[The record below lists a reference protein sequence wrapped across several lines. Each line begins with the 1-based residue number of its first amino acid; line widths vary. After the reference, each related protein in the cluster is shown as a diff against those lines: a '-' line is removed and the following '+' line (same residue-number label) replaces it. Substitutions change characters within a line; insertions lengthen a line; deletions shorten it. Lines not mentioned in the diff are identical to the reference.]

1 MEEGGYVSVAAR
13 LMDEEGI
20 TTQVLSAIAHPN
32 VQGLVDGMYG
42 FSGTS
47 VVFNKI
53 ADRTGK

>member
-1 MEEGGYVSVAAR
+1 
-13 LMDEEGI
+13 MDEEGI

>member
-20 TTQVLSAIAHPN
+20 TTKVRSAIAHPN

-42 FSGTS
+42 LRGTS

-53 ADRTGK
+53 ADGTGK